1 MKFKNNVY
9 ILAAMTSLISF
20 SSCNDMLD
28 MEPESSISPEKYLYD
43 ESQLDAY
50 ALNCYSYL
58 PWDNTVGPCASD
70 NGTDIQAG
78 MSVSNNY
85 LDGQRKVGE
94 SGGSWGFGEI
104 YNINYFLETVEPRY
118 QAGEI
123 SGNDA
128 NIRHYIG
135 EMRFFRAL
143 IYFGKLRAMGD
154 FPIVRTTLKDDKGE
168 LIEASKRMPR
178 TEVARFIIND
188 LDSAA
193 IMMQPTVPDGNRNR
207 LSAPIALLLKSRV
220 ALFEGTWLKY
230 FKNTPFVPNGPD
242 WPGAAKDYNANYQF
256 KAGSID
262 DESNWFLEQ
271 AIEASKAVADQYT
284 LTPNSGILPQSAS
297 ESNEYVEMFGAI
309 DLKPFSEV
317 MLWKA
322 CDKGLGI
329 THNIQVNASTS
340 NLGIGVTRGMI
351 NSYLLKNGLPYY
363 TEFGEDGGDENIEQI
378 RATREDR
385 AMLFL
390 KQPGQVNMWIN
401 LNMGS
406 HGGPV
411 EPKIINIVAGSEQ
424 FRYNTGYTSRK
435 GVNPDKALCD
445 NWGSYGGVII
455 YRASEAYLNYIEAY
469 YERYGRLDNIA
480 TGYWNAL
487 RERAGISGTIQST
500 IDATDMAIEAKFNW
514 SAYSGG
520 QIIDKTL
527 YNIRR
532 ERVSEF
538 MGEGFRWDDL
548 RRWRSFDQLMSNPY
562 FIEGIKLWGDYYTK
576 YYQDAAKENSDYE
589 LKYDCEGANVSS
601 PSLSKYL
608 RVYQY
613 NKDNMGYNG
622 YTWHMAHYLE
632 PIAIQHF
639 KITSED
645 QETYTDSPIYQ
656 NPYWGLRANT
666 PAEK

>member
-1 MKFKNNVY
+1 MY
-9 ILAAMTSLISF
+9 
-20 SSCNDMLD
+20 
-28 MEPESSISPEKYLYD
+28 
-43 ESQLDAY
+43 
-50 ALNCYSYL
+50 
-58 PWDNTVGPCASD
+58 
-70 NGTDIQAG
+70 
-78 MSVSNNY
+78 
-85 LDGQRKVGE
+85 
-94 SGGSWGFGEI
+94 
-104 YNINYFLETVEPRY
+104 
-118 QAGEI
+118 
-123 SGNDA
+123 
-128 NIRHYIG
+128 
-135 EMRFFRAL
+135 
-143 IYFGKLRAMGD
+143 
-154 FPIVRTTLKDDKGE
+154 
-168 LIEASKRMPR
+168 KRQ
-178 TEVARFIIND
+178 IND

-193 IMMQPTVPDGNRNR
+193 IMMQPTAPDGNRNR

-424 FRYNTGYTSRK
+424 FRYNTGCLLYTS
-435 GVNPDKALCD
+435 P
-445 NWGSYGGVII
+445 
-455 YRASEAYLNYIEAY
+455 
-469 YERYGRLDNIA
+469 
-480 TGYWNAL
+480 
-487 RERAGISGTIQST
+487 
-500 IDATDMAIEAKFNW
+500 
-514 SAYSGG
+514 
-520 QIIDKTL
+520 
-527 YNIRR
+527 
-532 ERVSEF
+532 
-538 MGEGFRWDDL
+538 
-548 RRWRSFDQLMSNPY
+548 
-562 FIEGIKLWGDYYTK
+562 
-576 YYQDAAKENSDYE
+576 
-589 LKYDCEGANVSS
+589 S
-601 PSLSKYL
+601 P
-608 RVYQY
+608 R
-613 NKDNMGYNG
+613 D
-622 YTWHMAHYLE
+622 
-632 PIAIQHF
+632 
-639 KITSED
+639 
-645 QETYTDSPIYQ
+645 
-656 NPYWGLRANT
+656 
-666 PAEK
+666 